1 MRTKTLLLSATAL
14 VAGVVSSMAQSNV
27 YSVNI
32 VGYVNTPLPNG
43 ALTLVQNP
51 LDNGTNTLNSVLGAV
66 ASGSS
71 AYVWNGAGY
80 TPASKPKAAW
90 SPDLSIPT
98 GLGFFVQRA
107 GAVGTNTF
115 VGQVLAGP
123 GQSVTNQLAAGV
135 LTLTGS
141 KLPYADTLNGTNLGL
156 NTAPSGSVV
165 YKWNGAGYTPSS
177 KPKAAWSPDLSISV
191 GEAFFVQTPSGF
203 TWVQSI
209 PAN

>member
-1 MRTKTLLLSATAL
+1 MRTKTLLLTAAALAAGFSA
-14 VAGVVSSMAQSNV
+14 MAQSNV

-43 ALTLVQNP
+43 ALTLIQNP
-51 LDNGTNTLNSVLGAV
+51 LDNGTNTLNSVLASV
-66 ASGSS
+66 ASGSF

-80 TPASKPKAAW
+80 TTSSKPKSAW
-90 SPDLSIPT
+90 SPDLAIPT
-98 GLGFFVQRA
+98 GLGMFVQRA

-115 VGQVLAGP
+115 VGQVLGGP
-123 GQSVTNQLAAGV
+123 GKSVTNQLASGV

-141 KLPYADTLNGTNLGL
+141 LLPYADTLNGTNLGL
-156 NTAPSGSVV
+156 NTAPSGSFI
-165 YKWNGAGYTPSS
+165 YKWNGAGYTTCS
-177 KPKAAWSPDLSISV
+177 KPKSAWSPDLTVNV
-191 GEAFFVQTPSGF
+191 GEAFFIQPASAF

>member
-1 MRTKTLLLSATAL
+1 
-14 VAGVVSSMAQSNV
+14 
-27 YSVNI
+27 
-32 VGYVNTPLPNG
+32 
-43 ALTLVQNP
+43 
-51 LDNGTNTLNSVLGAV
+51 
-66 ASGSS
+66 
-71 AYVWNGAGY
+71 
-80 TPASKPKAAW
+80 
-90 SPDLSIPT
+90 
-98 GLGFFVQRA
+98 LGFFVQRA

-123 GQSVTNQLAAGV
+123 GQSVTNQLVGGV

-156 NTAPSGSVV
+156 NSAPSGSVV

-177 KPKAAWSPDLSISV
+177 KPKAVWSPDLSISV